1 MSCGSFFYTESL
13 WRHISSLSGGEQHN
27 FNTALLQMNP
37 VWQQK
42 NPVNKMCTNK
52 EGWEGRGEDDIRI
65 YVFPPQVFCR
75 AGCCKPTMSRNTLYN
90 AHPIASKTI
99 LSAKEAVLKRMKAW
113 FL

>member
-1 MSCGSFFYTESL
+1 M
-13 WRHISSLSGGEQHN
+13 SSLSEKDEQVTLN
-27 FNTALLQMNP
+27 NALLQMNS
-37 VWQQK
+37 VWQEK
-42 NPVNKMCTNK
+42 TPVNKMCTNK

-90 AHPIASKTI
+90 AHPIGSKTI
-99 LSAKEAVLKRMKAW
+99 LSAKEAVLKEMKAW